1 MGELMTSTDC
11 ERFGHEWEQ
20 GRCIDCGLRTH
31 LAVPAKEM
39 LLDDP
44 EVCPFFGA
52 LTFDG
57 LAVTPTDDIY
67 LIVRTGP
74 VRVYFGPDRYG
85 VARGGSVMMAAMR
98 TWQSPPSPEAF
109 PAIMLW
115 LASCWQITQSEISSA
130 EGDASAALDSLPAH
144 MAEWPAP
151 TEPSPVSP

>member
-1 MGELMTSTDC
+1 MGEHMISTDC
-11 ERFGHEWEQ
+11 ERFGHEWES
-20 GRCIDCGLRTH
+20 GRCIDCGLRTY
-31 LAVPAKEM
+31 LAVPAREM

-85 VARGGSVMMAAMR
+85 VARAGSIMIAAMR
-98 TWQSPPSPEAF
+98 TWQTPPRDEVL

-130 EGDASAALDSLPAH
+130 GGDSELALHRLPTH
-144 MAEWPAP
+144 L
-151 TEPSPVSP
+151 TE